1 MVKNNVPIIVEELQK
16 LLAIENFIG
25 EPIET
30 DDKLIIPVMR
40 VGFGF
45 GTGQNVLVKENSNI
59 VGAGAGAE
67 PVSMV
72 VIPKNESAEGIRVLN
87 LTGGS
92 EVNKALNDIGLMV
105 TDLVNE
111 FIIKRRKEEEYDEAE
126 FIEPATKNVDVDKSS

>member
-1 MVKNNVPIIVEELQK
+1 MDNNVKTTVEELQK
-16 LLAIENFIG
+16 LLNIENFIG

-30 DDKLIIPVMR
+30 NDKLLIPVMR

-45 GTGQNVLVKENSNI
+45 GTGENVIGKNNSDV

-72 VIPKNESAEGIRVLN
+72 IIPKNDSGEGIRVLN
-87 LTGGS
+87 LTGGG
-92 EVNKALNDIGLMV
+92 EINKALNDIGLMV

-111 FIIKRRKEEEYDEAE
+111 FLIKPKKEENDYDESE
-126 FIEPATKNVDVDKSS
+126 FIEPPIKPSDEE